1 MEILK
6 DPAAGVNV
14 LNALPKVQVK
24 YLATQQKPLD
34 AHPTMPGVVKWF
46 LRRVYDYYGFA
57 ATDHN
62 GRAYCSVEHRG
73 VFDHEGDARWAANCE
88 GGAYKAIP
96 YNEALPEETCQF
108 GVHDFPQ
115 SEASPGYRK
124 RRLQFVAIARTELEQ
139 IGLIEAKIEQV
150 VKNASA

>member
-1 MEILK
+1 MSRTQNSRRVLKIQTRLMNHSTLSHLLPETLKGLGRKMTRMEILK

-73 VFDHEGDARWAANCE
+73 VFDHEGDARWAAN
-88 GGAYKAIP
+88 
-96 YNEALPEETCQF
+96 
-108 GVHDFPQ
+108 
-115 SEASPGYRK
+115 
-124 RRLQFVAIARTELEQ
+124 
-139 IGLIEAKIEQV
+139 
-150 VKNASA
+150 